1 MNDCKVCL
9 GNDTKIEDKVQRYPK
24 ATQPRGSMLSS
35 AQLIETSIGLL
46 YMPSSGP
53 ITGVL
58 TFSTTGVGFGS
69 LHDVR
74 NKAAR
79 IVVIQVIKDIFFI
92 MKYLIVIIYRNRE
105 H

>member
-1 MNDCKVCL
+1 ML
-9 GNDTKIEDKVQRYPK
+9 
-24 ATQPRGSMLSS
+24 ALSS

-53 ITGVL
+53 IKGVL

-74 NKAAR
+74 N
-79 IVVIQVIKDIFFI
+79 
-92 MKYLIVIIYRNRE
+92 
-105 H
+105 